1 MNTATGLQIA
11 FLVFAFNFFSTLLAG
26 AAARAMALPSASLNM
41 AGQVITFSVATA
53 LFLVVRPLRRFA
65 ATELHRP
72 LNCAAAHEIAF
83 AAVAKVVF
91 TAGVIGFA
99 AAAALASAS
108 TEPVRYGAFPAD
120 PARAWEWNLSPAGLA
135 QMVLLSWI
143 VGPVI
148 EELVFR
154 GLLYRAWE
162 RQWGWLP
169 SLVLTSACFALCHP
183 SHMAAAF
190 LGSVIYVC
198 VLRRTGTLVASI
210 AVHALF
216 NILISWPML
225 GQLIMQAPKGDPA
238 RWSTWSPFL
247 ACLAF
252 TAVALPAYLLMSRRD
267 ARDPAAS

>member
-26 AAARAMALPSASLNM
+26 TAARAMAWPFASINLV
-41 AGQVITFSVATA
+41 GQAISFSVAAA
-53 LFLVVRPLRRFA
+53 LFLAARPLRRFA
-65 ATELHRP
+65 AAELRRP
-72 LNCAAAHEIAF
+72 LSGAAAHEIAI
-83 AAVAKVVF
+83 AAVAKVIF
-91 TAGVIGFA
+91 TAGVIGFV

-108 TEPVRYGAFPAD
+108 AEPVRYGAFPAD
-120 PARAWEWNLSPAGLA
+120 PARAWQWSLSPAGLA
-135 QMVLLSWI
+135 QMVLLSWFI
-143 VGPVI
+143 GPVI

-183 SHMAAAF
+183 THMAAAF
-190 LGSVIYVC
+190 VGSVIYVC

-216 NILISWPML
+216 NILISWPIL
-225 GQLIMQAPKGDPA
+225 GQVIMSAPKGDPA
-238 RWSTWSPFL
+238 RWSTWAPFL

-252 TAVALPAYLLMSRRD
+252 TAVALPAYVLMSRRD
-267 ARDPAAS
+267 ARDTAAI